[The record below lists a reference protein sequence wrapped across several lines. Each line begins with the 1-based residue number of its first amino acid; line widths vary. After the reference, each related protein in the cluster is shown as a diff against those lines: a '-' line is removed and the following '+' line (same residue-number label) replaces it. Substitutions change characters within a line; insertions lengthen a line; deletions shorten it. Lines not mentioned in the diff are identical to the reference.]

1 MLDKAVKSCDEQMDR
16 KLNLD
21 LSVKLWLERSESGR
35 LGTEGHPDVVL
46 EKPSKD
52 GHSVISRS
60 SSRLS
65 SVSQKREK
73 LVLAQLNLHILK
85 LKQLLD
91 EEERA
96 IRAKRKLL
104 EAEMKAEKAAVSLVI
119 YEDDLNERKTDID
132 EDRLPYMRPSSLQV
146 PRQKSAAQTSET
158 SLEQRTQSSLS
169 VTNPASKSTS
179 PSLPPPL
186 PSLMPSL
193 FSKCSLAGNAVIGQS
208 RDSVSASQTSSI
220 NVANGTS
227 CAPTQRVISQCVRVL
242 VYKLGESTGPYS
254 TLQSSWHQLTE
265 TQQNNDGLELVKTLK
280 QVVVM
285 PKV

>member
-1 MLDKAVKSCDEQMDR
+1 MLDKAVKSCDEQMEQ

-35 LGTEGHPDVVL
+35 LGTEGNPDVLL
-46 EKPSKD
+46 EKASKD
-52 GHSVISRS
+52 GRSVFSRS

-96 IRAKRKLL
+96 VRAKRKLL
-104 EAEMKAEKAAVSLVI
+104 EAEMKAEKAAVSLVN
-119 YEDDLNERKTDID
+119 YEDDLNKRKTDID
-132 EDRLPYMRPSSLQV
+132 EDLLPYMRPSSLQV

-169 VTNPASKSTS
+169 VTSPASKSTS
-179 PSLPPPL
+179 PSLPPF

-193 FSKCSLAGNAVIGQS
+193 FSKCSLGGNAVIGQS

-242 VYKLGESTGPYS
+242 VSKLGESTGPYS

-265 TQQNNDGLELVKTLK
+265 TQQNDDGLELVKTLK

>member
-1 MLDKAVKSCDEQMDR
+1 
-16 KLNLD
+16 
-21 LSVKLWLERSESGR
+21 
-35 LGTEGHPDVVL
+35 
-46 EKPSKD
+46 
-52 GHSVISRS
+52 
-60 SSRLS
+60 
-65 SVSQKREK
+65 
-73 LVLAQLNLHILK
+73 
-85 LKQLLD
+85 
-91 EEERA
+91 
-96 IRAKRKLL
+96 
-104 EAEMKAEKAAVSLVI
+104 
-119 YEDDLNERKTDID
+119 
-132 EDRLPYMRPSSLQV
+132 MRPSSLQV

-169 VTNPASKSTS
+169 VTSPASKSTS
-179 PSLPPPL
+179 PSLPPF

-193 FSKCSLAGNAVIGQS
+193 FSKCSLGGNAVIGQS

>member
-1 MLDKAVKSCDEQMDR
+1 MLDKAVKSCDEQMER
-16 KLNLD
+16 KLNRD

-35 LGTEGHPDVVL
+35 LGTEGNPDVVL
-46 EKPSKD
+46 EKASKD

-132 EDRLPYMRPSSLQV
+132 EDLLPYMRPSSLQV
-146 PRQKSAAQTSET
+146 PRQKSAAQTTET

-179 PSLPPPL
+179 PSLPHLPL
-186 PSLMPSL
+186 LMPSL
-193 FSKCSLAGNAVIGQS
+193 FSKCSLGGNAVIGQS
-208 RDSVSASQTSSI
+208 KDSVSASQTSSI

-285 PKV
+285 PKM

>member
-35 LGTEGHPDVVL
+35 LGTEGNPDVVL
-46 EKPSKD
+46 EKASKD

-146 PRQKSAAQTSET
+146 PRQKSAAQTTET

-179 PSLPPPL
+179 PSLPHLPL
-186 PSLMPSL
+186 LMPSL
-193 FSKCSLAGNAVIGQS
+193 FSKCSLGGNAVIGQS
-208 RDSVSASQTSSI
+208 KDSVSASQTSSI

>member
-1 MLDKAVKSCDEQMDR
+1 MLDKAVKSCDEQMER

-21 LSVKLWLERSESGR
+21 LSVKLWLERSEPGR
-35 LGTEGHPDVVL
+35 LGTEGNPDVVL
-46 EKPSKD
+46 EKASKD

-96 IRAKRKLL
+96 VRAKRKLL

-179 PSLPPPL
+179 PSLPPF

-193 FSKCSLAGNAVIGQS
+193 FSKCSLGGNAVIGQS
-208 RDSVSASQTSSI
+208 RDSVNASQTSSI

>member
-1 MLDKAVKSCDEQMDR
+1 MLDKAVKSCDEQMDQ

-35 LGTEGHPDVVL
+35 LGTEGNPDVLL
-46 EKPSKD
+46 EKASKD
-52 GHSVISRS
+52 GRSVFSRS

-132 EDRLPYMRPSSLQV
+132 KDRLPYMRPSSLQV
-146 PRQKSAAQTSET
+146 PRQKSAA
-158 SLEQRTQSSLS
+158 
-169 VTNPASKSTS
+169 
-179 PSLPPPL
+179 
-186 PSLMPSL
+186 
-193 FSKCSLAGNAVIGQS
+193 
-208 RDSVSASQTSSI
+208 
-220 NVANGTS
+220 
-227 CAPTQRVISQCVRVL
+227 
-242 VYKLGESTGPYS
+242 
-254 TLQSSWHQLTE
+254 
-265 TQQNNDGLELVKTLK
+265 
-280 QVVVM
+280 
-285 PKV
+285 

>member
-1 MLDKAVKSCDEQMDR
+1 MLDKAVKSCDEQMEQ

-35 LGTEGHPDVVL
+35 LGTEGNPDVLL
-46 EKPSKD
+46 EKASKD
-52 GHSVISRS
+52 GCSVFSRS

-96 IRAKRKLL
+96 VRAKRKLL
-104 EAEMKAEKAAVSLVI
+104 EAEMKAEKAAVSLVN
-119 YEDDLNERKTDID
+119 YEDDLNKRKTDID
-132 EDRLPYMRPSSLQV
+132 EDLLPYMRPSSLQV

-169 VTNPASKSTS
+169 VTSPASKSTS
-179 PSLPPPL
+179 PSLPPF

-193 FSKCSLAGNAVIGQS
+193 FSKCSLGGNAVIGQS

-242 VYKLGESTGPYS
+242 VSKLGESTGPYS

-280 QVVVM
+280 QVVVV

>member
-1 MLDKAVKSCDEQMDR
+1 MLDKAVKSCDEQMER
-16 KLNLD
+16 KLNRD

-35 LGTEGHPDVVL
+35 LGTEGNPDVVL
-46 EKPSKD
+46 EKASKD

-132 EDRLPYMRPSSLQV
+132 EDLLPYMRPSSLQV
-146 PRQKSAAQTSET
+146 PRQKSAAQTTET

-179 PSLPPPL
+179 PSLPHLPL
-186 PSLMPSL
+186 LMPSL
-193 FSKCSLAGNAVIGQS
+193 FSKCSLGGNAVIGQS
-208 RDSVSASQTSSI
+208 KDSVSASQTSSI

>member
-1 MLDKAVKSCDEQMDR
+1 MLDKAVKSCDEQMER
-16 KLNLD
+16 KLNRD

-35 LGTEGHPDVVL
+35 LGTEGNPDVVL
-46 EKPSKD
+46 EKASKD

-132 EDRLPYMRPSSLQV
+132 EDLLPYMRPSSLQV
-146 PRQKSAAQTSET
+146 PRQKSAAQTTET
-158 SLEQRTQSSLS
+158 SLEQRTQTSLS

-179 PSLPPPL
+179 PSLPHLPL
-186 PSLMPSL
+186 LMPSL
-193 FSKCSLAGNAVIGQS
+193 FSKCSLGGNAVIGQS
-208 RDSVSASQTSSI
+208 KDSVSASQTSSI

-227 CAPTQRVISQCVRVL
+227 CAPTQRVISQGVRVL
-242 VYKLGESTGPYS
+242 VYKLGESSGPYS

>member
-1 MLDKAVKSCDEQMDR
+1 MLDKAVKSCDEQMEQ

-35 LGTEGHPDVVL
+35 LGTEGNPDVLL
-46 EKPSKD
+46 EKASKD
-52 GHSVISRS
+52 GRSVFSRS

-96 IRAKRKLL
+96 VRAKRKLL
-104 EAEMKAEKAAVSLVI
+104 EAEMKAEKAAVSLVN
-119 YEDDLNERKTDID
+119 YEDDLNKRKTDID
-132 EDRLPYMRPSSLQV
+132 EDLFPYMRPSSLQV

-169 VTNPASKSTS
+169 VTSPASKSTS
-179 PSLPPPL
+179 PSLPPF

-193 FSKCSLAGNAVIGQS
+193 FSKCSLGGNAVIGQS

-242 VYKLGESTGPYS
+242 VSKLGESTGPYS

-265 TQQNNDGLELVKTLK
+265 TQQNDDGLELVKTLK

>member
-1 MLDKAVKSCDEQMDR
+1 MLDKAVKSCDEQMNR

-35 LGTEGHPDVVL
+35 LGTEGNPDVVL

-179 PSLPPPL
+179 HSLTPL

-193 FSKCSLAGNAVIGQS
+193 FSKCSLGGNAVIGQS

-285 PKV
+285 PKM

>member
-1 MLDKAVKSCDEQMDR
+1 MLDKAVKSCDEQMEQ

-35 LGTEGHPDVVL
+35 LGTEGNPDVLL
-46 EKPSKD
+46 EKASKD
-52 GHSVISRS
+52 GRSVFSRS

-73 LVLAQLNLHILK
+73 LVLTQLNLHILK

-96 IRAKRKLL
+96 VRAKRKLL
-104 EAEMKAEKAAVSLVI
+104 EAEMKAEKAAVSLVN

-132 EDRLPYMRPSSLQV
+132 EDLLPYMRPSSLQV

-169 VTNPASKSTS
+169 VTSPASKSTS
-179 PSLPPPL
+179 PSLPPF

-193 FSKCSLAGNAVIGQS
+193 FSKCSLGGNAVIGQS
-208 RDSVSASQTSSI
+208 RDSASASQTSSI

-242 VYKLGESTGPYS
+242 VSKLGESTGPYS

-265 TQQNNDGLELVKTLK
+265 TQQNDDGLELVKTLK

>member
-35 LGTEGHPDVVL
+35 LGTEGNPDVVL

-179 PSLPPPL
+179 PSLPPL

-193 FSKCSLAGNAVIGQS
+193 FSKCSLGGNAVIEQS

>member
-1 MLDKAVKSCDEQMDR
+1 MLDKAVKSCDEQMEQ

-35 LGTEGHPDVVL
+35 LGTEGNPDVLL
-46 EKPSKD
+46 EKASTD
-52 GHSVISRS
+52 GRSVFSRS

-96 IRAKRKLL
+96 VRAKRKLL
-104 EAEMKAEKAAVSLVI
+104 EAEMKAEKAAVSLVN
-119 YEDDLNERKTDID
+119 YEDDLNKRKTDID
-132 EDRLPYMRPSSLQV
+132 EDLLPYMRPSSLQV

-169 VTNPASKSTS
+169 VTSPASKSTS
-179 PSLPPPL
+179 PSLPPF

-193 FSKCSLAGNAVIGQS
+193 FSKCSLGGNAVIGQS

-242 VYKLGESTGPYS
+242 VSKLGESTGPYS

-265 TQQNNDGLELVKTLK
+265 TQQNDDGLELVKTLK

>member
-1 MLDKAVKSCDEQMDR
+1 MLDKAVKSCDEQMEQ

-35 LGTEGHPDVVL
+35 LGTEGNPDVLL
-46 EKPSKD
+46 EKASKD
-52 GHSVISRS
+52 GRSVFSRS

-91 EEERA
+91 EEEQA
-96 IRAKRKLL
+96 VRAKRKLL
-104 EAEMKAEKAAVSLVI
+104 EAEMKAEKAAVSLVN
-119 YEDDLNERKTDID
+119 YEDDLNKRKTDID
-132 EDRLPYMRPSSLQV
+132 EDLLPHMRPSSLQV

-169 VTNPASKSTS
+169 VTSPASKSTS
-179 PSLPPPL
+179 PSLPPF

-193 FSKCSLAGNAVIGQS
+193 FSKCSLGGNAVIGQS

-242 VYKLGESTGPYS
+242 VSKLGESTGPYS

-265 TQQNNDGLELVKTLK
+265 TQQNDDGLELVKTLK

>member
-1 MLDKAVKSCDEQMDR
+1 MLDKAIKSCDEQMEQ

-35 LGTEGHPDVVL
+35 LGTEGNPDVLL
-46 EKPSKD
+46 EKASKD
-52 GHSVISRS
+52 GRSVFSRS

-96 IRAKRKLL
+96 VRAKRKLL
-104 EAEMKAEKAAVSLVI
+104 EAEMKAEKAAVSLVN
-119 YEDDLNERKTDID
+119 YEDDLNKRKTDID
-132 EDRLPYMRPSSLQV
+132 EDLLPYMRPSSLQV

-169 VTNPASKSTS
+169 VTSPASKSTS
-179 PSLPPPL
+179 PSLPPF

-193 FSKCSLAGNAVIGQS
+193 FSKCSLGGNAVIGQS

-242 VYKLGESTGPYS
+242 VSKLGESTGPYS

-265 TQQNNDGLELVKTLK
+265 TQQNDDGLELVKTLK

>member
-1 MLDKAVKSCDEQMDR
+1 MLDKAVKSCDEQMEQ

-35 LGTEGHPDVVL
+35 LGTEGNPDVLL
-46 EKPSKD
+46 EKASKD
-52 GHSVISRS
+52 GRSVFSRS

-73 LVLAQLNLHILK
+73 LVLVQLNLHILK

-96 IRAKRKLL
+96 VRAKRKLL
-104 EAEMKAEKAAVSLVI
+104 EAEMKAEKAAVSLVN
-119 YEDDLNERKTDID
+119 YEDDLNKRKTDID
-132 EDRLPYMRPSSLQV
+132 EDLLPYMRPSSLQV

-169 VTNPASKSTS
+169 VTSPASKSTS
-179 PSLPPPL
+179 PSLPPF

-193 FSKCSLAGNAVIGQS
+193 FSKCSLGGNAVIGQS

-242 VYKLGESTGPYS
+242 VSKLGESTGPYS

-265 TQQNNDGLELVKTLK
+265 TQQNDDGLELVKTLK

>member
-1 MLDKAVKSCDEQMDR
+1 MLDKAVKSCDEQMEQ

-35 LGTEGHPDVVL
+35 LGTEGNPDVLL
-46 EKPSKD
+46 EKASKD
-52 GHSVISRS
+52 GRSVFSRS

-96 IRAKRKLL
+96 VRAKRKLL
-104 EAEMKAEKAAVSLVI
+104 EAEMKAEKAAVSLVN
-119 YEDDLNERKTDID
+119 YEDDLNKRKTDID
-132 EDRLPYMRPSSLQV
+132 EDLLPHMRPSSLQV

-169 VTNPASKSTS
+169 VTSPASKSTS
-179 PSLPPPL
+179 PSLPPF

-193 FSKCSLAGNAVIGQS
+193 FSKCSLGGNAVIGQS

-242 VYKLGESTGPYS
+242 VSRLGESTGPYS

-265 TQQNNDGLELVKTLK
+265 TQQNDDGLELVKTLK

>member
-1 MLDKAVKSCDEQMDR
+1 MLDKAVKSCDEQMEQ

-35 LGTEGHPDVVL
+35 LGTEGNPDVLL
-46 EKPSKD
+46 EKASKD
-52 GHSVISRS
+52 GRSVFSRS

-96 IRAKRKLL
+96 VRAKRKLL
-104 EAEMKAEKAAVSLVI
+104 EAEMKAEKAAVSLVN
-119 YEDDLNERKTDID
+119 YEDDLNKRKTDID
-132 EDRLPYMRPSSLQV
+132 EDLLPYMRPSSLQV

-169 VTNPASKSTS
+169 VTSPASKSTS
-179 PSLPPPL
+179 PSLPPF

-193 FSKCSLAGNAVIGQS
+193 FSKCSLGGNAVIGQS

-242 VYKLGESTGPYS
+242 VSRLGESTGPYS

-265 TQQNNDGLELVKTLK
+265 TQQNDDGLELVKTLK

>member
-1 MLDKAVKSCDEQMDR
+1 MLDKAVKSCDEQMEQ

-35 LGTEGHPDVVL
+35 LGTEGNPDVLL
-46 EKPSKD
+46 EKASKD
-52 GHSVISRS
+52 GRSVFSRS

-91 EEERA
+91 EEEQA
-96 IRAKRKLL
+96 VRAKRKLL
-104 EAEMKAEKAAVSLVI
+104 EAEMKAEKAAVSLVN
-119 YEDDLNERKTDID
+119 YEDDLNKRKTDID
-132 EDRLPYMRPSSLQV
+132 EDLLPYMRPSSLQV

-169 VTNPASKSTS
+169 VTSPASKSTS
-179 PSLPPPL
+179 PSLPPF

-193 FSKCSLAGNAVIGQS
+193 FSKCSLGGNAVIGQS

-242 VYKLGESTGPYS
+242 VSRLGESTGPYS

-265 TQQNNDGLELVKTLK
+265 TQQNDDGLELVKTLK

>member
-1 MLDKAVKSCDEQMDR
+1 MLDKAVKSCDEQMNR

-35 LGTEGHPDVVL
+35 LGTEGNPDVLL
-46 EKPSKD
+46 EKASKD
-52 GHSVISRS
+52 GRSVFSRS

-104 EAEMKAEKAAVSLVI
+104 EAEMKAEKAAVSLVN
-119 YEDDLNERKTDID
+119 YEDDLNKRKTDID
-132 EDRLPYMRPSSLQV
+132 EDLLPYMRPSSLQV

-169 VTNPASKSTS
+169 VTSPASKSTS
-179 PSLPPPL
+179 PSLPPF

-193 FSKCSLAGNAVIGQS
+193 FSKCSLGGNAVIGQS

-265 TQQNNDGLELVKTLK
+265 TQQNDDGLELVKTLK

>member
-1 MLDKAVKSCDEQMDR
+1 MLDKAVKSCDEQMEQ

-35 LGTEGHPDVVL
+35 LGTEGNPDVLL
-46 EKPSKD
+46 EKASKD
-52 GHSVISRS
+52 GRSVFSRS

-96 IRAKRKLL
+96 VRAKRKLL
-104 EAEMKAEKAAVSLVI
+104 EAEMKAEKAAVSLVN

-132 EDRLPYMRPSSLQV
+132 EDLLPYMRPSSLQV

-169 VTNPASKSTS
+169 VTSPASKSTS
-179 PSLPPPL
+179 PSLPPF

-193 FSKCSLAGNAVIGQS
+193 FSKCSLGGNAVIGQS

-242 VYKLGESTGPYS
+242 VSKLGESTGPYS

>member
-35 LGTEGHPDVVL
+35 LGTEGNPDVVL

-96 IRAKRKLL
+96 VRAKRKLL
-104 EAEMKAEKAAVSLVI
+104 EAEMKAEKAAVSLVN
-119 YEDDLNERKTDID
+119 YEDDLNKRKTDID
-132 EDRLPYMRPSSLQV
+132 EDLLPYMRPSSLQV

-169 VTNPASKSTS
+169 VTSPASKSTS
-179 PSLPPPL
+179 PSLPPF

-193 FSKCSLAGNAVIGQS
+193 FSKCSLGGNAVIGQS